1 MTETLQLEATPGRDY
16 LSRSAQIDK
25 GAVGNQQETVTKIA
39 VIDPNATDNV
49 NALRCTSTR
58 IEDGPDGYTEDD
70 TASAM
75 GSEILASGEGG
86 LQNIMASGDAGQHTT
101 QVNKT
106 LPIAGTT
113 SLSGYG
119 TLTSAPRKAT
129 SSRSYKRAHRVQ
141 QTFYQALGNGQSI
154 AGNHTSMLGTPA
166 AAAAETTTMSTSR
179 KRTGRDCT

>member
-1 MTETLQLEATPGRDY
+1 M
-16 LSRSAQIDK
+16 IDQP
-25 GAVGNQQETVTKIA
+25 AA
-39 VIDPNATDNV
+39 DNV
-49 NALRCTSTR
+49 NTLRCTSTR
-58 IEDGPDGYTEDD
+58 IEDRPDGYMEDD
-70 TASAM
+70 NASAM
-75 GSEILASGEGG
+75 GGEINGSRERGV
-86 LQNIMASGDAGQHTT
+86 QNMMVGGDAGQHTT